1 MKLFVASAPSVTYS
15 LETSNN
21 PLSVSIVVVT
31 KKKIN
36 NKKAISAIEPAL
48 TSGADLL
55 AIIYFLIIFLAP
67 ETIIDNTATDAR
79 M

>member
-1 MKLFVASAPSVTYS
+1 MGGSFLLS
-15 LETSNN
+15 

-36 NKKAISAIEPAL
+36 SKKAISAIDPAL

-55 AIIYFLIIFLAP
+55 AMVSYFLMILVTP
-67 ETIIDNTATDAR
+67 ENNIKPMATEAS